1 MSGPE
6 DGLSL
11 NQFIKVMLHHLP
23 KKAESFK
30 ITLVQNLI
38 ELFKQ
43 IDINNDGAL
52 EWDEFTKHLI
62 ELGLVSS
69 DQTSVESEKK
79 YYPSDKEDKETH
91 ETEIEN
97 LYFVEKLK

>member
-1 MSGPE
+1 
-6 DGLSL
+6 
-11 NQFIKVMLHHLP
+11 
-23 KKAESFK
+23 
-30 ITLVQNLI
+30 
-38 ELFKQ
+38 
-43 IDINNDGAL
+43 L

-97 LYFVEKLK
+97 LFFVEKLK